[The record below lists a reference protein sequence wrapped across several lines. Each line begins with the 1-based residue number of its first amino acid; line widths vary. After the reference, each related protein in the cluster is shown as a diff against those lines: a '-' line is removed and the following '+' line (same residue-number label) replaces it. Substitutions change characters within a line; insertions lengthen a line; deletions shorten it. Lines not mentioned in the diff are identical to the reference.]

1 MTAAA
6 AGQVED
12 AIGRLDL
19 AGEALDPRRG
29 RSAPM
34 IAGGVAHII
43 ENAFCGRFEMYR
55 YKVVRLSLS
64 EFRTVLD
71 PLR

>member
-12 AIGRLDL
+12 AAGGLYL
-19 AGEALDPRRG
+19 AGKALDPWRG
-29 RSAPM
+29 GAAPM
-34 IAGGVAHII
+34 ITGGIAHILG
-43 ENAFCGRFEMYR
+43 NTFCGRFETYR